1 MIFILLCL
9 IHILFWLFVM
19 FAFLNTRT
27 AKINVYIVI
36 PLVYI
41 LHMLPFHILSKLKQ
55 EIKKEH
61 AANEE
66 NKFYKLLCFP
76 YAFIELQIK
85 FKKYCTFSPISPQGL
100 LIFGLITSIFRLYPP
115 NYKNILNKN

>member
-9 IHILFWLFVM
+9 IHILFWMFIM

-27 AKINVYIVI
+27 ANINVYIVI

-76 YAFIELQIK
+76 YIFVELQGK
-85 FKKYCTFSPISPQGL
+85 LDKYCTFSPISPQGL
-100 LIFGLITSIFRLYPP
+100 LIFGLISCIFRLHPP
-115 NYKNILNKN
+115 NYKNIFNV